1 MPPTDAPVPAVL
13 TPADPKVSVLFITYN
28 HAATVRQALDSAL
41 AQRTSFPVEILVGD
55 DCSTD
60 GTREIVREYA
70 RAHPDRLR
78 ALLHPTN
85 LGFFGKHNFLAVH
98 REARAPYAIL
108 LEGDDYWIDPSK
120 LQRQADFLD
129 ARPEC
134 SACFHDCLVQ
144 DGPRLDPRR
153 LYLAS
158 TVKRDLGLKEVIG
171 DMFPHTTTVMFRRG
185 IFGPF
190 PAWFDALEL
199 TDLALMSLLASRGP
213 LGYLGD
219 GPLSVYRTT
228 GGCWTSTSLRT
239 RTERELAA
247 FRTLGANLG
256 PIALEASK
264 LQEHRRTFYLA
275 LAHEAAGEDLLAK
288 SALSRYLAGYPR
300 FRSIPPLPVAR
311 LICKIHFPR
320 LFRFVRRLRG
330 RGGT

>member
-1 MPPTDAPVPAVL
+1 MPPTDAPIPVAPDPV
-13 TPADPKVSVLFITYN
+13 DPKVSVLFITYN
-28 HAATVRQALDSAL
+28 HASTVRQALDSAL

-60 GTREIVREYA
+60 GTRDIVAAYA

-78 ALLHPTN
+78 ALLHPRN
-85 LGFFGKHNFLAVH
+85 LGFFGKFNFLAVH
-98 REARAPYAIL
+98 QEARAPYAIV

-144 DGPRLDPRR
+144 DGPELDPRH

-199 TDLALMSLLASRGP
+199 TDLALMSLLATRGP
-213 LGYLGD
+213 LGYLD
-219 GPLSVYRTT
+219 GPPRSVYRTT
-228 GGCWTSTSLRT
+228 GGSWTSTSLRT
-239 RTERELAA
+239 RTERELVA
-247 FRTLGANLG
+247 FRTLGAHLG
-256 PIALEASK
+256 PIAREAAK
-264 LQEHRRTFYLA
+264 VQEHRRTFYLA
-275 LAHEAAGEDLLAK
+275 LAHDAAGEVLPAK
-288 SALSRYLAGYPR
+288 SALARFLAEYRR
-300 FRSIPPLPVAR
+300 FRSIPLLPVVR
-311 LICKIHFPR
+311 LITKIHFPR
-320 LFRFVRRLRG
+320 RFRYLRRVRG
-330 RGGT
+330 HEGT